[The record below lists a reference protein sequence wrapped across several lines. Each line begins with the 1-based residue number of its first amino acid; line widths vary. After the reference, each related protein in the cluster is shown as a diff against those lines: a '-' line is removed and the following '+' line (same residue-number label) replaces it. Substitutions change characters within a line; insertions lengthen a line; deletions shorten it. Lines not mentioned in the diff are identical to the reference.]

1 VKSIDFFGQICPD
14 FRRITP
20 NKATCFQGRRRDVN
34 FMQSQ
39 MAYRLSRVAV
49 LAAAIFTSATIFA
62 GTLIPIS
69 PRELG
74 DYIRPIG
81 PVSGGG
87 RNGSVTVPGTI
98 VAVPQPTTLAM
109 MALGAGLLVGVER
122 FRRKLR

>member
-1 VKSIDFFGQICPD
+1 MI
-14 FRRITP
+14 
-20 NKATCFQGRRRDVN
+20 
-34 FMQSQ
+34 
-39 MAYRLSRVAV
+39 YRLSRVAV

-109 MALGAGLLVGVER
+109 MALGAGLLVGLER